1 MKKAPHN
8 PFRAVTKATEHAPA
22 GAIVHEGSALG
33 RVLLAAGALGAPVE
47 RAVATT
53 ALYLGAGKRVEKTR
67 PDGLGGTETYTVV
80 EPLEIAKGATVVLAE
95 LGEFAVDVLPSLTSA
110 VAAPVAAPAAAALPS
125 DAEGAAGQQDAP
137 AKPVRKA
144 GEPAGR

>member
-1 MKKAPHN
+1 MKKPVYN
-8 PFRAVTKATEHAPA
+8 PFRVATRATEHAPA

-33 RVLLAAGALGAPVE
+33 RALLAAGALGAPVE
-47 RAVATT
+47 RAVAAT

-80 EPLEIAKGATVVLAE
+80 EPLEIPKGATVVLAE

-110 VAAPVAAPAAAALPS
+110 VAAPAAAPAAPASPVS
-125 DAEGAAGQQDAP
+125 AEGAAGQQEAP